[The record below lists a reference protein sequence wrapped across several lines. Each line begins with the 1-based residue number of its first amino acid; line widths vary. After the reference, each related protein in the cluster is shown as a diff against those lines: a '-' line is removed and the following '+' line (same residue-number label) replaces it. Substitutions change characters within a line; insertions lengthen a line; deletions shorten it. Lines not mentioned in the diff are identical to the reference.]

1 MALIRGDETLREST
15 CQYLR
20 EVAKQTKKF
29 EHELLKS
36 VLVLF
41 LNLPKFLL
49 KESSILKCLQL
60 PIRQVFVHSHLNLIE
75 IGIGN
80 FSSNYFQEIFRGND
94 FTNKHFAFLL
104 IDSLSEWTNFLGHET
119 LRPFFVSVIP
129 YMKKILDEEKLDI
142 LEDSK
147 RSKSSKSKKID
158 SKKIEV
164 MQETEQEVIQR
175 KILLFFGKLN
185 R

>member
-1 MALIRGDETLREST
+1 MALISRDETLREST

-20 EVAKQTKKF
+20 EVAAKTKNF

-36 VLVLF
+36 VLVMF
-41 LNLPKFLL
+41 LNLPKILL
-49 KESSILKCLQL
+49 EPILTCLEL

-75 IGIGN
+75 TG
-80 FSSNYFQEIFRGND
+80 
-94 FTNKHFAFLL
+94 
-104 IDSLSEWTNFLGHET
+104 IDSLTEWTNFLGHET

-164 MQETEQEVIQR
+164 MQETEQEIIQM